1 MARLLTELE
10 LDALNRGLARW
21 YRGRLVPIMRGAEE
35 TEEEK
40 AAREKAEA
48 DALAAKDKVFKQEDV
63 DRIVQERLAR
73 DRKDRPSD
81 DEITALREKATK
93 FDELDTAN
101 KTELEKE
108 RARADKAE
116 ADRQG
121 RAGACEQDLD
131 RGGDPDRCVR
141 GEGCQAGASQQAD
154 RHERGDRRRRRPG
167 HRSRRGSDQD
177 VPRREPGVR
186 RQRQRRYQRQ
196 RQDRS
201 ADQGARGGGEQQLT
215 STEGMSPDEIAT
227 AVAEGRLD
235 DYLKSPERK

>member
-35 TEEEK
+35 TDEEK

-81 DEITALREKATK
+81 DEIKALREKATK
-93 FDELDTAN
+93 FDELDSAN

-116 ADRQG
+116 ADAKAAQE
-121 RAGACEQDLD
+121 RASKTLIEAAILTAASEAKAVKPEHLSKLIDMNGVTVGDDGQVTGVKEAIKTFLDANPEYVGNDNGGTNGNGKTGA
-131 RGGDPDRCVR
+131 
-141 GEGCQAGASQQAD
+141 
-154 RHERGDRRRRRPG
+154 
-167 HRSRRGSDQD
+167 
-177 VPRREPGVR
+177 
-186 RQRQRRYQRQ
+186 
-196 RQDRS
+196 

-215 STEGMSPDEIAT
+215 STEGMTPDEIAK

-235 DYLKSPERK
+235 NYLKSPSK